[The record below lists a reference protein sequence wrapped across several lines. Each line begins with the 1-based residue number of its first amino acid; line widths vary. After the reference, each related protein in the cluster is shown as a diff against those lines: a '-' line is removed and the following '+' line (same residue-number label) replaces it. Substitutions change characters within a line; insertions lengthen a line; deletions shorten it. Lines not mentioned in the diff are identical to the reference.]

1 MGRKA
6 KSSSWRE
13 SRSGR
18 KDVATRET
26 PLGEDE
32 GQKGA
37 AACGCLMRKRQV
49 SAEESGMKYMASC
62 MTSF

>member
-1 MGRKA
+1 M
-6 KSSSWRE
+6 
-13 SRSGR
+13 
-18 KDVATRET
+18 ATRET

-49 SAEESGMKYMASC
+49 SAEESGTKYMASC